1 MRLDERMT
9 MLPAAASPLDTVS
22 LVQLRA
28 LLDQARS
35 VSRTVS
41 RATRLV
47 AVVLLDAVNERAM
60 HVVATS
66 RGIAIKK
73 DEPFDGLKS
82 KVHQAL
88 GTAWNLEKTTWREVT
103 QLRDARNLAQHRG
116 IGADRDELA
125 AWRAATERFS
135 RTLIEAAF
143 NLDLEQVLLSE
154 AIANRQIRQ
163 LVGEAERH
171 LRESNASGAM
181 KVLKEAFDIARKAW
195 VSAAHQRQ
203 PRSPRVFTNRA
214 TTTKNME
221 DYLEELISRLQ
232 DSAIDQVFATSPSE
246 AMWFAQI
253 ATQSPDIID
262 LDEVDRALSYVFWW
276 IVGWSTKIRQTAA
289 GPVPEH
295 TWWVKFELADVPP
308 EDAFGRWA
316 QALRKVTAGN
326 SMLSSMQID
335 DIADVTLPFP
345 SEVVE
350 TSQLVQE
357 FGRAL
362 VQAEEEVIAT
372 LRTEQQQESETKT
385 ALEAF
390 QAEVD
395 RWRPRLPGWVIG
407 VKSAD
412 IRHVGTSSL
421 IVEVVPGTSWSAAKN
436 LHEVVGVRGCQAVG
450 SDELHLSRLELRE
463 LVQHLQQVDPVVA
476 GELDAAAAEQAELR
490 AERERIA
497 AYLNDAIARLNA
509 AT

>member
-1 MRLDERMT
+1 
-9 MLPAAASPLDTVS
+9 
-22 LVQLRA
+22 
-28 LLDQARS
+28 
-35 VSRTVS
+35 
-41 RATRLV
+41 
-47 AVVLLDAVNERAM
+47 
-60 HVVATS
+60 
-66 RGIAIKK
+66 
-73 DEPFDGLKS
+73 
-82 KVHQAL
+82 
-88 GTAWNLEKTTWREVT
+88 
-103 QLRDARNLAQHRG
+103 
-116 IGADRDELA
+116 
-125 AWRAATERFS
+125 
-135 RTLIEAAF
+135 
-143 NLDLEQVLLSE
+143 
-154 AIANRQIRQ
+154 
-163 LVGEAERH
+163 
-171 LRESNASGAM
+171 M

-276 IVGWSTKIRQTAA
+276 IVEWEAVANTFVPDRRRRWTRRQRRVRTSEVPARIISATPGWSTKIRQTAA